1 MLLLV
6 NFQQT
11 TRFFFV
17 ITFKKL
23 ILYCALTMKYNVIE
37 MTVSINLYL
46 FNSWNRKT
54 KENLT
59 RDGVHAYWQTT
70 QNTNWPPHNLLLCWW
85 LAKTLHRVEALC
97 CKIWAT
103 SACIWPISIRQ
114 RKQGS
119 FSWWCTNG
127 ERLSPC

>member
-11 TRFFFV
+11 TRFLFV

-37 MTVSINLYL
+37 MKVSINLYL
-46 FNSWNRKT
+46 FNSCNRKT

-59 RDGVHAYWQTT
+59 RDGVHAY
-70 QNTNWPPHNLLLCWW
+70 
-85 LAKTLHRVEALC
+85 
-97 CKIWAT
+97 
-103 SACIWPISIRQ
+103 
-114 RKQGS
+114 
-119 FSWWCTNG
+119 
-127 ERLSPC
+127 

>member
-11 TRFFFV
+11 TRFLFV

-46 FNSWNRKT
+46 FNSFNRKT

-59 RDGVHAYWQTT
+59 RDGVHAY
-70 QNTNWPPHNLLLCWW
+70 
-85 LAKTLHRVEALC
+85 
-97 CKIWAT
+97 
-103 SACIWPISIRQ
+103 
-114 RKQGS
+114 
-119 FSWWCTNG
+119 
-127 ERLSPC
+127 